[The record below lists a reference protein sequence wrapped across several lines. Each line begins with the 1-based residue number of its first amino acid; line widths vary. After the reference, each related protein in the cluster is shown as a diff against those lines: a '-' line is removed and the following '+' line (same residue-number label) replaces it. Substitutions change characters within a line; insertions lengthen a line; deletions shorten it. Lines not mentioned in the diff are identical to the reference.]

1 MKPLMDPYESTK
13 ALAEKFLQNQVINPG
28 DRLDD
33 DGILHCG
40 KCGKPRR
47 RFTEIKHSTT
57 DGEYKTTRMLVTTRC
72 LCEIAAEKKAEEE
85 ERARIA
91 MERLNRLKGASLMD
105 RKYDNARF
113 ENFKVT
119 QYNERNLKLAKR
131 YAERFDQMLE
141 KNQGLLFWG
150 DTGTGKSWTAAC
162 IANYLLEHRT
172 TVMMT
177 SLIKLID
184 ILQKDKDKEG
194 ELVDRL
200 NNADLVI
207 FDDFGA
213 ERETSY
219 SLEKV
224 YSIINS
230 RYLKRLPMIITT
242 NFTMDQLMHETDMR
256 YKRTYDRLF
265 ETCYPMQFTGPSWRR
280 FEANRRSQEMLK
292 LLEDE

>member
-1 MKPLMDPYESTK
+1 
-13 ALAEKFLQNQVINPG
+13 
-28 DRLDD
+28 
-33 DGILHCG
+33 
-40 KCGKPRR
+40 
-47 RFTEIKHSTT
+47 
-57 DGEYKTTRMLVTTRC
+57 
-72 LCEIAAEKKAEEE
+72 
-85 ERARIA
+85 
-91 MERLNRLKGASLMD
+91 
-105 RKYDNARF
+105 
-113 ENFKVT
+113 
-119 QYNERNLKLAKR
+119 
-131 YAERFDQMLE
+131 
-141 KNQGLLFWG
+141 
-150 DTGTGKSWTAAC
+150 
-162 IANYLLEHRT
+162 
-172 TVMMT
+172 MMT